1 VLECGSV
8 NLRAIFLCALSFAE
22 AVEVLGG
29 ADEELVAGSG
39 WRRECVGVVE
49 GVYAEKF
56 EGRASLDHGDIGG
69 FTDEIEFTVG

>member
-1 VLECGSV
+1 M
-8 NLRAIFLCALSFAE
+8 
-22 AVEVLGG
+22 LGG

-49 GVYAEKF
+49 GVYAEEF

-69 FTDEIEFTVG
+69 FADEIEFTVG